1 MAPAPPALRCF
12 WPRPT
17 LPRLPSGGGYLS
29 EDDAPTRELIVGWW
43 RASRGVVDAVVAG
56 AVPSTTSSE
65 LDDILLAVI
74 ASAAESPRGLGP
86 PRVIGAIVHPF
97 EDASRTRAGRPR
109 RATRRGARA
118 RDPVPRGDAPLWIEA
133 CEASTS
139 SSDLPVV
146 TVARWRGADLLPDP
160 QDPDLDLEP
169 AAVHLLLYPTP
180 NPPNLRLVPPGSE
193 EEEEDDDDAHHS
205 DAHPSLFPR
214 AAPSLAWAA
223 RAMDRAGRLARPDAP
238 TPRRASPSWR
248 AVRAAAKTAADAL
261 DRECIPGFR
270 NRHAWSWSPPATTT
284 TETDSKTRSK
294 TSSSDDGS
302 NVGSNPGGGFRWRCA
317 CDVFASARVVRSRLR
332 WIADGG
338 DGGDARSSYRWS
350 SVRAAA
356 WAGRA
361 GQTAVD
367 LALGRLVARWLLTR
381 RADVARVA
389 LHGWRFASP
398 EPASGSASAPSSALN
413 PSPLFGDAVRANAAW
428 IMEGSPLGVKLHRP
442 LARALG
448 GAALALVD
456 ELGRVVRQPSTAR
469 AMGAA
474 IDALALAGSLGGFS
488 LQAALAADV
497 TTFLTTHVATLHVYS
512 SLLVTAQIASAG
524 ALYRLVAFG
533 AAAPYAAPFRMPRK
547 SRERHAKR
555 DSSTFGNLSRLEA
568 TVFGI
573 LALAPVALLL
583 PTTTAFY
590 LSYLAM
596 HAGTVFA
603 RAAMVAASAAT
614 QHFPARALVA
624 RVAYPNAFPEG
635 IDVAPYEPHDEGGE
649 GVEGYG
655 TAISARRARRGTRY
669 WRVETRV
676 ASWSSMTSPFAS
688 AAKAWTAE
696 TAAAVAGACA
706 AFGRLPVAVVPFE
719 PKEPE
724 CAARL

>member
-1 MAPAPPALRCF
+1 MVQLVEVRFIVETSGTRRDICGRVDGVRIGNEDDGSRAGEQLFSTRCWFSSISLGRFLALDRQWPWRRRLPRCGASGPVRPCRVFPAAAAISPRTT
-12 WPRPT
+12 PRPANSSSDGGARPAVWWT
-17 LPRLPSGGGYLS
+17 RWWPARCPPPPPPS
-29 EDDAPTRELIVGWW
+29 W
-43 RASRGVVDAVVAG
+43 
-56 AVPSTTSSE
+56 TTSSWRSSR
-65 LDDILLAVI
+65 ARRSRHA
-74 ASAAESPRGLGP
+74 ASVRPGSSARSSTPSKTPREPARVAPAA
-86 PRVIGAIVHPF
+86 
-97 EDASRTRAGRPR
+97 RP
-109 RATRRGARA
+109 AEARA
-118 RDPVPRGDAPLWIEA
+118 RVTPFPEATPLWIEA

-160 QDPDLDLEP
+160 PDPDLDLEP

-398 EPASGSASAPSSALN
+398 N
-413 PSPLFGDAVRANAAW
+413 
-428 IMEGSPLGVKLHRP
+428 
-442 LARALG
+442 
-448 GAALALVD
+448 
-456 ELGRVVRQPSTAR
+456 
-469 AMGAA
+469 
-474 IDALALAGSLGGFS
+474 
-488 LQAALAADV
+488 
-497 TTFLTTHVATLHVYS
+497 
-512 SLLVTAQIASAG
+512 
-524 ALYRLVAFG
+524 
-533 AAAPYAAPFRMPRK
+533 
-547 SRERHAKR
+547 
-555 DSSTFGNLSRLEA
+555 
-568 TVFGI
+568 
-573 LALAPVALLL
+573 
-583 PTTTAFY
+583 
-590 LSYLAM
+590 
-596 HAGTVFA
+596 
-603 RAAMVAASAAT
+603 
-614 QHFPARALVA
+614 
-624 RVAYPNAFPEG
+624 
-635 IDVAPYEPHDEGGE
+635 
-649 GVEGYG
+649 
-655 TAISARRARRGTRY
+655 
-669 WRVETRV
+669 
-676 ASWSSMTSPFAS
+676 
-688 AAKAWTAE
+688 
-696 TAAAVAGACA
+696 
-706 AFGRLPVAVVPFE
+706 RLPVPR
-719 PKEPE
+719 PPP
-724 CAARL
+724 RPP

>member
-302 NVGSNPGGGFRWRCA
+302 NVGSNPA
-317 CDVFASARVVRSRLR
+317 VVS
-332 WIADGG
+332 
-338 DGGDARSSYRWS
+338 GGDARATCSRRLAWFVRAVGSPTAATAETRSSYRWS

-398 EPASGSASAPSSALN
+398 EPASGSASAPSSALH

-512 SLLVTAQIASAG
+512 SLLVTAQSRPRGAVSPRRVWRCGAVRRSVPNAAEIERGAREERLIRVGKPLASRGDGVRDPRVG
-524 ALYRLVAFG
+524 ARRASPPHDDGVLPLV
-533 AAAPYAAPFRMPRK
+533 P
-547 SRERHAKR
+547 RHAR
-555 DSSTFGNLSRLEA
+555 GNRVRASGDGGGVGGDATF
-568 TVFGI
+568 
-573 LALAPVALLL
+573 P
-583 PTTTAFY
+583 
-590 LSYLAM
+590 
-596 HAGTVFA
+596 
-603 RAAMVAASAAT
+603 RA
-614 QHFPARALVA
+614 
-624 RVAYPNAFPEG
+624 
-635 IDVAPYEPHDEGGE
+635 
-649 GVEGYG
+649 
-655 TAISARRARRGTRY
+655 SARRESRVPERVPGGHRRGAVRTTR
-669 WRVETRV
+669 
-676 ASWSSMTSPFAS
+676 
-688 AAKAWTAE
+688 
-696 TAAAVAGACA
+696 
-706 AFGRLPVAVVPFE
+706 
-719 PKEPE
+719 
-724 CAARL
+724 